1 MLQRTGLWASA
12 GYSAGC
18 LTARCLTASSPD
30 NLSELL
36 GELERQKGEM
46 LYNDKYKDLVER
58 WGAQSVVL
66 HHPTNARRPFTVLQ
80 NVLAD
85 PAGLAKQTM
94 ASLGGDASVRRKPIF
109 SQSLVSLRQWLSHAS
124 VRSTIQRLG
133 RTTTGEARFF

>member
-1 MLQRTGLWASA
+1 MLQRTGLWA
-12 GYSAGC
+12 SAGC

-94 ASLGGDASVRRKPIF
+94 ASLGGDASVRRKRHFLPILGE
-109 SQSLVSLRQWLSHAS
+109 STAVVEPRQRALNDPA
-124 VRSTIQRLG
+124 LG
-133 RTTTGEARFF
+133 QDHDR